1 VRDIAQL
8 YPKEVTE
15 MPLTKHGKKVMRSM
29 GQFYGPKKGKTVFYA
44 LANSRKQG
52 GRGKIGGKKVH

>member
-1 VRDIAQL
+1 
-8 YPKEVTE
+8 
-15 MPLTKHGKKVMRSM
+15 MPLTKHGKKVMGSM
-29 GQFYGPKKGKTVFYA
+29 GQFYGAKKARQVFYA